1 MDINDYFSRLSLVDL
16 TDQGLL
22 LSMPNKNILRNI
34 NLTAPYSQA
43 TVANLMLVGAGK
55 IVVYFASQTV
65 LLLSI
70 ILCNTHIKPYN
81 LEWSILHH
89 A

>member
-43 TVANLMLVGAGK
+43 TVANLMLVGAGM
-55 IVVYFASQTV
+55 F
-65 LLLSI
+65 LLYLVWNQF
-70 ILCNTHIKPYN
+70 LG
-81 LEWSILHH
+81 L
-89 A
+89 

>member
-55 IVVYFASQTV
+55 IVFCFTN
-65 LLLSI
+65 SI
-70 ILCNTHIKPYN
+70 VVINY
-81 LEWSILHH
+81 SM
-89 A
+89 

>member
-43 TVANLMLVGAGK
+43 TVANLMLVGAGM
-55 IVVYFASQTV
+55 F
-65 LLLSI
+65 LLHLVWNQF
-70 ILCNTHIKPYN
+70 LG
-81 LEWSILHH
+81 L
-89 A
+89 